1 MGLSATV
8 PEWLR
13 ASAPGTEIV
22 VHVQPGAARDELC
35 GTHGGALKIR
45 VAARAIEGSANGAV
59 REFLA
64 TCLGLPR
71 NEVRILRGER
81 SRRKTIR
88 VALPPDQVAH
98 RLTGNSA

>member
-1 MGLSATV
+1 MGLNAAW
-8 PEWLR
+8 PDWLR
-13 ASAPGTEIV
+13 SSTAGTEIS
-22 VHVQPGAARDELC
+22 VHVQPGAAHDELC

-45 VAARAIEGSANGAV
+45 VTARAVEGGANRAV
-59 REFLA
+59 CEFLA

-88 VALPPDQVAH
+88 VALPPDQVAY
-98 RLTGNSA
+98 RLTGNRA